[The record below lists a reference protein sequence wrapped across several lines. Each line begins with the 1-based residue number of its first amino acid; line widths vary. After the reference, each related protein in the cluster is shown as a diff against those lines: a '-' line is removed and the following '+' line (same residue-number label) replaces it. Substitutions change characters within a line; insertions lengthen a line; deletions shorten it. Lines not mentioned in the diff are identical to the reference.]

1 MKKKMLSVFVAV
13 SLLSSFTT
21 SLHSEEVTVAGKNKK
36 QVSRDKDSKDE
47 FYVLDAY
54 TVLGT
59 GMKLQAIEYPGSV
72 NVIGSKE
79 LSLSADIIQNLS
91 QIVGFET
98 GNDNGRSLGQQ
109 YTIRGFGYQSENR
122 VIVEMDGVRR
132 SASLYSNHISS
143 FRADTDLLKR
153 VEVIKGASSIIH
165 GGGAIG
171 GVVGMTT
178 KDASDYILE
187 GNDIG
192 AVVNARYETNNLKQ
206 ASIGVGYLFGEYRPD
221 LLVYYKRAHKGDLTL
236 SKKLEDTD
244 GTLYDDIDNDEDLY
258 TLFLKSGWQINESN
272 KLSVSYMKY
281 HEDTEVTWQSL
292 YHNSYSSV
300 SGPVIGDLDQDDLVA
315 TYKLTPASSDWVD
328 LEVTAYHSEA
338 SYARG
343 YTYVDNGSETDLFYE
358 NMDKRWGLKAKNI
371 SYFTTGKVNHRLLIG
386 ADYERRKEDATYI
399 LNGEY
404 SDFGSMP
411 NQYDD
416 SGIYVQEEASAFED
430 KLVLQLGGRYDS
442 FDREVKNGAE
452 DYSNS
457 HFSPRIGLSYECMDG
472 LYLLANYSES
482 FRAPTP
488 HETSSHGPLN
498 PHYYYMPNPDL
509 DPETIEEY
517 EFGVSFE
524 REHVFSEGDAIST
537 KLMFFT
543 GTIYG
548 LIDLVPDY
556 DGPTPPSSYYYA
568 TYENVEEVDREGI
581 EWELLYSHKK
591 YDLSLSY
598 ETLDQKDSVTGEKT
612 PFAFADKL
620 KIGVSLHPFKEN
632 INFNISAEH
641 WFAPDQNP
649 ETIVSRGVTYYYV
662 DEAYDIVNASISWRP
677 TKTVFNWLDETVNIN
692 VGVRNIFD
700 DERINASNVR
710 SSSRVGLG
718 RNIYISQ
725 TKAF

>member
-1 MKKKMLSVFVAV
+1 MKKKLLSVYVAV
-13 SLLSSFTT
+13 GFLSLFLTELYSE
-21 SLHSEEVTVAGKNKK
+21 SLPVVENKEEKSAQNKN
-36 QVSRDKDSKDE
+36 SNEDL
-47 FYVLDAY
+47 YVLDAY

-59 GMKLQAIEYPGSV
+59 GMKLQTIEYPGSV
-72 NVIGSKE
+72 NVLGSKE
-79 LSLSADIIQNLS
+79 LSFSSDIIQNLS

-143 FRADTDLLKR
+143 FRADSDLLKR

-178 KDASDYILE
+178 KDASDYIQE
-187 GNDIG
+187 GKDIG

-206 ASIGVGYLFGEYRPD
+206 ASIGVGYLFGEYKPD
-221 LLVYYKRAHKGDLTL
+221 LLVYFKKAHKGDLTL
-236 SKKLEDTD
+236 SKKLEASD
-244 GTLYDDIDNDEDLY
+244 GTFYDDIDNDEDLY
-258 TLFLKSGWQINESN
+258 TLFLKSGWQIDDSN

-292 YHNSYSSV
+292 YHNSYSSI
-300 SGPVIGDLDQDDLVA
+300 SGPVVGDLDQDDIVA
-315 TYKLTPASSDWVD
+315 TYEFNPDASDWID
-328 LEVTAYHSEA
+328 LELTAYHSEA

-343 YTYVDNGSETDLFYE
+343 YTYLYNDNETNLFYE
-358 NMDKRWGLKAKNI
+358 NMDKRWGFKGKNI
-371 SYFTTGKVNHRLLIG
+371 SYFTTGKINHRLLIG

-399 LNGEY
+399 LNGKY

-416 SGIYVQEEASAFED
+416 SGVYVQEEASVFED

-442 FDREVKNGAE
+442 FVREVKSE
-452 DYSNS
+452 PDDYDNS
-457 HFSPRIGLSYECMDG
+457 HFSPRVGLSYECRDG

-498 PHYYYMPNPDL
+498 PHYYYLPNPDL
-509 DPETIEEY
+509 DPETIKEY
-517 EFGVSFE
+517 EFGFSFE
-524 REHVFSEGDAIST
+524 KEDVFSEGDAIST

-581 EWELLYSHKK
+581 EWEFLYSHKK

-598 ETLDQKDSVTGEKT
+598 EKLDQKNVKTDEKT

-620 KIGVSLHPFKEN
+620 KAALSLHPFKED
-632 INFNISAEH
+632 INFNVSVEH

-649 ETIVSRGVTYYYV
+649 KTIVSWGTTYYYV
-662 DEAYDIVNASISWRP
+662 DEAYTIVNASVSWTP
-677 TKTVFNWLDETVNIN
+677 QKTIFNWIDETLNIQ
-692 VGVRNIFD
+692 VGVRNVFD

-718 RNIYISQ
+718 RNIYVSV